1 MSKRRANGEG
11 NLRKAFGRALRGP
24 VHRISIDPVTKKE
37 RYTMDPNKL
46 YQLAFALQKA
56 NLWKSLYESELF
68 EVTLLG
74 DEVGYCCVAGAVR

>member
-1 MSKRRANGEG
+1 
-11 NLRKAFGRALRGP
+11 
-24 VHRISIDPVTKKE
+24 
-37 RYTMDPNKL
+37 MDPNKL

-74 DEVGYCCVAGAVR
+74 DEVGMAENFV